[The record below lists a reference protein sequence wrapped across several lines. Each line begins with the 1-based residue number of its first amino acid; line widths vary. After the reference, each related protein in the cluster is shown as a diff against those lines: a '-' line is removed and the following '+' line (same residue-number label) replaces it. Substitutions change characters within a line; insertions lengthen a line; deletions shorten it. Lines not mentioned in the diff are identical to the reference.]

1 MPIEVITPQYYGVK
15 NLKVLLWLYNQQSE
29 LNFLNQ
35 FCNMLY
41 IKKILII
48 SLFLK
53 DITKGADLTLVFMDE
68 LNEETMAMN
77 YYYKMA
83 DKKTTIL
90 IKRDTLFATEN
101 IAHEIGHV
109 LGAGH
114 GPDISKL
121 KLRLLECNVRLT
133 LIPYSDALV

>member
-1 MPIEVITPQYYGVK
+1 
-15 NLKVLLWLYNQQSE
+15 
-29 LNFLNQ
+29 
-35 FCNMLY
+35 MLY
-41 IKKILII
+41 FKNII
-48 SLFLK
+48 IVSLFLK

-68 LNEETMAMN
+68 LNEETLSMS

-83 DKKTTIL
+83 DKNTTIL
-90 IKRDTLFATEN
+90 IKRDALFATEI

-121 KLRLLECNVRLT
+121 KLRLLECNVR
-133 LIPYSDALV
+133 

>member
-1 MPIEVITPQYYGVK
+1 MLHIYK
-15 NLKVLLWLYNQQSE
+15 KSE
-29 LNFLNQ
+29 SFLCHIDYFQ
-35 FCNMLY
+35 DY
-41 IKKILII
+41 H
-48 SLFLK
+48 K
-53 DITKGADLTLVFMDE
+53 DITKGADLTLVYMDE
-68 LNEETMAMN
+68 LDEETPSIS
-77 YYYKMA
+77 YYNKMA

-90 IKRDTLFATEN
+90 IKRDALFATEN

-121 KLRLLECNVRLT
+121 KLKLLECKFILT

>member
-1 MPIEVITPQYYGVK
+1 
-15 NLKVLLWLYNQQSE
+15 
-29 LNFLNQ
+29 
-35 FCNMLY
+35 MLY

-48 SLFLK
+48 SLFSK
-53 DITKGADLTLVFMDE
+53 DITEGADLTLVFMDA
-68 LNEETMAMN
+68 LNEETLSMS

-83 DKKTTIL
+83 DKNTTIL
-90 IKRDTLFATEN
+90 IKRDALFATEN

-121 KLRLLECNVRLT
+121 KIRVVEG
-133 LIPYSDALV
+133 

>member
-1 MPIEVITPQYYGVK
+1 
-15 NLKVLLWLYNQQSE
+15 
-29 LNFLNQ
+29 
-35 FCNMLY
+35 MLY
-41 IKKILII
+41 IKKIKII

-68 LNEETMAMN
+68 LNEETMVMS

-90 IKRDTLFATEN
+90 IKKDTLFATEN

-121 KLRLLECNVRLT
+121 KLWVLEC
-133 LIPYSDALV
+133 

>member
-1 MPIEVITPQYYGVK
+1 
-15 NLKVLLWLYNQQSE
+15 
-29 LNFLNQ
+29 
-35 FCNMLY
+35 MLY
-41 IKKILII
+41 FKNII
-48 SLFLK
+48 IVSLFLK

-68 LNEETMAMN
+68 LNKETMAMS

-90 IKRDTLFATEN
+90 IKREALFATEN

-121 KLRLLECNVRLT
+121 KLRVLECNVRLT
-133 LIPYSDALV
+133 LIPYSDMNSLFCSGSTLNCTLTGTKRYIIVGMKCL

>member
-1 MPIEVITPQYYGVK
+1 
-15 NLKVLLWLYNQQSE
+15 
-29 LNFLNQ
+29 
-35 FCNMLY
+35 MLY
-41 IKKILII
+41 FKNII
-48 SLFLK
+48 IVSLFLK

-68 LNEETMAMN
+68 LNKETMAMS

-90 IKRDTLFATEN
+90 IKREALFATEN

-121 KLRLLECNVRLT
+121 KLRVLECYVDPNSLF
-133 LIPYSDALV
+133 

>member
-1 MPIEVITPQYYGVK
+1 
-15 NLKVLLWLYNQQSE
+15 
-29 LNFLNQ
+29 
-35 FCNMLY
+35 MLY
-41 IKKILII
+41 FKNII
-48 SLFLK
+48 FVSLFLK

-68 LNEETMAMN
+68 LNKETMAMS

-90 IKRDTLFATEN
+90 IKREALFATEN

-121 KLRLLECNVRLT
+121 KLRLLECYVDPNSLF
-133 LIPYSDALV
+133 

>member
-1 MPIEVITPQYYGVK
+1 M
-15 NLKVLLWLYNQQSE
+15 
-29 LNFLNQ
+29 
-35 FCNMLY
+35 
-41 IKKILII
+41 
-48 SLFLK
+48 FLK

-68 LNEETMAMN
+68 LNEETMVMS

-90 IKRDTLFATEN
+90 IKSDALFATEN

-121 KLRLLECNVRLT
+121 KLRILENVRLI

>member
-1 MPIEVITPQYYGVK
+1 M
-15 NLKVLLWLYNQQSE
+15 
-29 LNFLNQ
+29 
-35 FCNMLY
+35 
-41 IKKILII
+41 
-48 SLFLK
+48 FLK

-68 LNEETMAMN
+68 LNEATMAMN

-90 IKRDTLFATEN
+90 IKKDTLFATEN

-121 KLRLLECNVRLT
+121 KLRILENVRLI